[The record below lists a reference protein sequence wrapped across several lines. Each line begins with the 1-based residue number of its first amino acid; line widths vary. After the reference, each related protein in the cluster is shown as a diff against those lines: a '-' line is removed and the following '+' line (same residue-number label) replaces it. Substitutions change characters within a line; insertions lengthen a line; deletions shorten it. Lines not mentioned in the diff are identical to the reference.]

1 MKGLQVVSSVAMST
15 PGSGSQQAVPST
27 VANQQWE
34 AQRAI
39 FKTPEYE
46 SVQSLFWTTTRQK
59 RPAPSPQTS
68 GLGTPAEPDKAAME
82 VEADIRAETEPA
94 PTLLQPFSL
103 QDEAALE
110 VTAGALG
117 VNIQDHNAV
126 QQWLDAPVGTNR
138 DMFRVLRTYHEKVV
152 RPEYYSLAAQLEAGL
167 RNLNANIF
175 KIRQEVSWMAADN
188 RQAQKYAV
196 GVQLLTT
203 GWPQGMGP
211 ADREYMVG
219 WFLLNTPKVV
229 NFCYERGYVTDHN
242 AHEIK
247 RYLNALSTDPV
258 TVPAG
263 GEFYSGMTLLTFK
276 AFELRSAVLEK
287 YGGGTGSPLYKD
299 DNTPVHGHHIRIA
312 PCSPQWQRKLE
323 SPLRVLLSCINL
335 NKDHNASSKLTILW
349 KSLTL
354 LAPKDGDDIQEDIT
368 AWARLFYY
376 EENGEFQGRLE
387 VVKELSQI
395 MQSPPSETTTPETTM
410 WAEQWNRIMWGAQ
423 YELDQAEAQAVAA
436 AKSQATVSGKGLQ
449 LGKGKRHW
457 SSVAIH
463 TNYYEPFPFNLQLI
477 VVDKVYFSWD
487 EMCDKFKAQQHKVGN
502 YSICTVQGKPP
513 APVVEELNT
522 QETEQSQL
530 PVQPTATPKVST
542 AAIPGTKGA
551 AKSQSRPKGKG
562 SR

>member
-1 MKGLQVVSSVAMST
+1 MST

-82 VEADIRAETEPA
+82 VEADIRAETEP
-94 PTLLQPFSL
+94 
-103 QDEAALE
+103 
-110 VTAGALG
+110 
-117 VNIQDHNAV
+117 
-126 QQWLDAPVGTNR
+126 
-138 DMFRVLRTYHEKVV
+138 
-152 RPEYYSLAAQLEAGL
+152 
-167 RNLNANIF
+167 
-175 KIRQEVSWMAADN
+175 EVSWMAADN

-276 AFELRSAVLEK
+276 AFEL
-287 YGGGTGSPLYKD
+287 
-299 DNTPVHGHHIRIA
+299 
-312 PCSPQWQRKLE
+312 
-323 SPLRVLLSCINL
+323 
-335 NKDHNASSKLTILW
+335 
-349 KSLTL
+349 
-354 LAPKDGDDIQEDIT
+354 
-368 AWARLFYY
+368 
-376 EENGEFQGRLE
+376 RLE

-530 PVQPTATPKVST
+530 PVQPTTTPKVST

-562 SR
+562 GR